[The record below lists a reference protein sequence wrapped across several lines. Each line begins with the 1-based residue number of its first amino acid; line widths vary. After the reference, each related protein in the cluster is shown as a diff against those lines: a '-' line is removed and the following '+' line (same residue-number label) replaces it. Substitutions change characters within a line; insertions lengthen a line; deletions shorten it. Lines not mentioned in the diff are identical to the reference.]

1 VRMVDS
7 ESDGRADD
15 EDVVLVVVVL
25 VAVPFIPIP

>member
-1 VRMVDS
+1 MRMVDS